1 MAGNILFPFTDSEID
16 ELGVTET
23 EVRKNRGFDG
33 KTTKARVKSAN
44 ALYVGK
50 PTVTLQEYS
59 ALVYNWLLINKNAF
73 AVLDFYED
81 DSNMPFEYPMEEV
94 EKDERIEKLLQQR
107 LMKLCLTEKQFR
119 YTNFA
124 SILMANRFG
133 WVTSRTSV
141 ADKPEPAPDT
151 NNNDDVQ
158 FKFGN

>member
-1 MAGNILFPFTDSEID
+1 MAGNILFPFSDNDIE
-16 ELGVTET
+16 ELGVSES
-23 EVRKNRGFDG
+23 EGKRNKGFNG
-33 KTTKARVKSAN
+33 KTTKARVKNAN
-44 ALYVGK
+44 ALYVDK

-81 DSNMPFEYPMEEV
+81 ESNMPFEYPMEEV

-141 ADKPEPAPDT
+141 ADKETAPET
-151 NNNDDVQ
+151 NSNDNPVQ